1 MGISLKINKTATALL
16 AFLAINLALAGNGQT
31 AAGESKK
38 DAIQKS
44 LAQATN
50 VLQTRAGTEPVVL
63 IGSSLILAP
72 LWSVDVADGAFFKDC
87 MQHHTSSHLEKL
99 VDRPVVSLA
108 TAGQFVSDTYLI
120 TEKLLNGKQ
129 RPSVLIYG
137 VAPRDFMDDTT
148 GGLAM
153 TSVFDSLVETKDFSK
168 IDKLFFNNFDER
180 GDFVLNRSVFLYR
193 KRGRYQAKVQ
203 DFAAK
208 FEDKMLAQLPVSNQA
223 GSVTGASTDANSKSA
238 SSTSLAA
245 NASAVDPL
253 ANFLLGG
260 DRDAVWKQSIEEYA
274 KRYKHFNAKQFEKQ
288 KECFRA
294 LTTLCAERKIKL
306 CVVAMPLTDDNLKLM
321 PPGLYQQY
329 ISFVKEATKEA
340 AVPFLDLQT
349 AKAYDESN
357 FYDTVHLNSKGGEKF
372 LSTVSNLVREHD
384 SVAAAKAAPKT
395 Y

>member
-1 MGISLKINKTATALL
+1 MKINKTATALL
-16 AFLAINLALAGNGQT
+16 AFLAINLILAGNGLS
-31 AAGESKK
+31 ASGESKK

-44 LAQATN
+44 LAEASTE
-50 VLQTRAGTEPVVL
+50 LQKQAGTEPVVL

-87 MQHHTSSHLEKL
+87 MQHHTSSHLAKL
-99 VDRPVVSLA
+99 IDRPVVSLA

-120 TEKLLNGKQ
+120 TEKLLNEKHH
-129 RPSVLIYG
+129 PSVLIYG

-153 TSVFDSLVETKDFSK
+153 TSVFDSLVETKDFPK

-208 FEDKMLAQLPVSNQA
+208 AEDKILGQLPKGKDNEAKVASKTANQ
-223 GSVTGASTDANSKSA
+223 
-238 SSTSLAA
+238 
-245 NASAVDPL
+245 DPL

-274 KRYKHFNAKQFEKQ
+274 KRYKRFNAKQFEKQ

-294 LTTLCAERKIKL
+294 LTALCAERNIKL
-306 CVVAMPLTDDNLKLM
+306 YVVAMPLTNDNRKLM
-321 PPGLYQQY
+321 PDGLYQQY
-329 ISFVKEATKEA
+329 ISFVKDATTEA
-340 AVPFLDLQT
+340 AVPFLDLQNSNL
-349 AKAYDESN
+349 YDESN
-357 FYDTVHLNSKGGEKF
+357 FYDTVHLNSKGGQRF
-372 LSTVSNLVREHD
+372 LSTISGLVKEEH
-384 SVAAAKAAPKT
+384 SLATGKSTAKT

>member
-1 MGISLKINKTATALL
+1 MKINKTATALL

-31 AAGESKK
+31 ASGESKK

-44 LAQATN
+44 LAQATS
-50 VLQTRAGTEPVVL
+50 VLETRAGTEPVVL

-223 GSVTGASTDANSKSA
+223 GSVTGASTDANTKPA
-238 SSTSLAA
+238 SSANLAT
-245 NASAVDPL
+245 NADPL

-274 KRYKHFNAKQFEKQ
+274 KRYKHFNAKQFDKQ

-294 LTTLCAERKIKL
+294 LTALCAERKIKL

-321 PPGLYQQY
+321 PPGLYQRY

-340 AVPFLDLQT
+340 AVPFLDLQS

-384 SVAAAKAAPKT
+384 SLATSRATKT

>member
-1 MGISLKINKTATALL
+1 LKISKTATALL
-16 AFLAINLALAGNGQT
+16 AFLAINLTLAGNGLS

-44 LAQATN
+44 LAQATA
-50 VLQTRAGTEPVVL
+50 VLQQQAGAEPVVL

-87 MQHHTSSHLEKL
+87 MQHHTSGHLEKL

-120 TEKLLNGKQ
+120 TEKLLSGKHH
-129 RPSVLIYG
+129 PSVLIYG

-193 KRGRYQAKVQ
+193 KRGRYQAKMQ
-203 DFAAK
+203 DFTAK
-208 FEDKMLAQLPVSNQA
+208 LEDKVLAKLPNQTVPAAA
-223 GSVTGASTDANSKSA
+223 GNRI
-238 SSTSLAA
+238 SSTTT
-245 NASAVDPL
+245 SADPL

-274 KRYKHFNAKQFEKQ
+274 RRYKRFNAKQFDKQ

-294 LTTLCAERKIKL
+294 LTALCAERQIKL
-306 CVVAMPLTDDNLKLM
+306 CVVAMPLTDDNIKLM

-329 ISFVKEATKEA
+329 ISFVKDATKEA
-340 AVPFLDLQT
+340 AVPFLDLQS
-349 AKAYDESN
+349 ARAYDESN

-372 LSTVSNLVREHD
+372 LSTISNLVKETD
-384 SVAAAKAAPKT
+384 SLAASKPTEKT

>member
-1 MGISLKINKTATALL
+1 MKINKTATALL
-16 AFLAINLALAGNGQT
+16 AFLAINLALAGNGQ

-44 LAQATN
+44 LAQATS
-50 VLQTRAGTEPVVL
+50 VLETKAGSEPVVL

-72 LWSVDVADGAFFKDC
+72 LWSVDVANGTFFKDC

-99 VDRPVVSLA
+99 VERPVVSLA

-203 DFAAK
+203 DFTAK
-208 FEDKMLAQLPVSNQA
+208 LEDKMLAQLPLSNHAVSN
-223 GSVTGASTDANSKSA
+223 SGANTSSANSA
-238 SSTSLAA
+238 SS
-245 NASAVDPL
+245 VDPL

-294 LTTLCAERKIKL
+294 LTALCAERKIKL

-329 ISFVKEATKEA
+329 ISFVKEATKES
-340 AVPFLDLQT
+340 AVPFLDLQS

-384 SVAAAKAAPKT
+384 SLAASKPAPKT

>member
-1 MGISLKINKTATALL
+1 MKINKTATALL
-16 AFLAINLALAGNGQT
+16 AFLAINLALAGNGQ

-44 LAQATN
+44 LAQATT
-50 VLQTRAGTEPVVL
+50 VLETRAGTEPVVL

-137 VAPRDFMDDTT
+137 IAPRDFMDDTT

-208 FEDKMLAQLPVSNQA
+208 LEDKMLAQLPLSNQA
-223 GSVTGASTDANSKSA
+223 VSDAGVNTSSGSSGRSA
-238 SSTSLAA
+238 SP
-245 NASAVDPL
+245 VDPL

-294 LTTLCAERKIKL
+294 LTALCAERKIKL

-321 PPGLYQQY
+321 PSGLYQQY
-329 ISFVKEATKEA
+329 ISFVKEATKES
-340 AVPFLDLQT
+340 AVPFLDLQS

-384 SVAAAKAAPKT
+384 SLAATKAAQKT